1 MRLVSREFNP
11 ALILF
16 LIQMSKKRSKAREF
30 AVQAVY
36 QWQMS
41 GNELAD
47 ILRQFADEKK
57 PKTYEADYFQDLLR
71 GVVTNLAELDEMLS
85 PLVDRDV
92 ERIDPVERAILRLGA
107 YELQYHT
114 EIPYRVVINEAV
126 EMAKLFGAE
135 QGHKYVNGVIDKL
148 AQKIR
153 AIEVK
158 ARQQSSR

>member
-1 MRLVSREFNP
+1 
-11 ALILF
+11 
-16 LIQMSKKRSKAREF
+16 MSKKRSKAREF

-158 ARQQSSR
+158 ARQQSSH

>member
-1 MRLVSREFNP
+1 
-11 ALILF
+11 
-16 LIQMSKKRSKAREF
+16 MSKKRSKAREF

-47 ILRQFADEKK
+47 ILRQFAEEKK
-57 PKTYEADYFQDLLR
+57 PKTYEAEYFQELLR
-71 GVVTNLAELDEMLS
+71 GVVTNLDDLDAVLA
-85 PLVDRDV
+85 PYVDRDV
-92 ERIDPVERAILRLGA
+92 EKIDPVERAILRLA
-107 YELQYHT
+107 AFELQHHM

-126 EMAKLFGAE
+126 ELAKLFGAE

-148 AQKIR
+148 AQKTR

-158 ARQQSSR
+158 ARKQSSQ